1 LRERKRVGGHR
12 EPAPEAGQEAEV
24 LADRYPGFGE
34 FGEFGEFGDKLD
46 PTRVFANDYL
56 DRVLGR

>member
-34 FGEFGEFGDKLD
+34 FGDKLD

>member
-1 LRERKRVGGHR
+1 
-12 EPAPEAGQEAEV
+12 V

-34 FGEFGEFGDKLD
+34 LGELGDKLD